1 MAKVWIEDSCIG
13 CEACVDELP
22 DVFQMGDNGKAKVV
36 NPEGASL
43 EEIKEVAE
51 ACPTESIK
59 VEE

>member
-1 MAKVWIEDSCIG
+1 MAKVWVDQGACIG

-22 DVFQMGDNGKAKVV
+22 DVFQMEDGKAKVV

-43 EEIKEVAE
+43 DEIKEVAE
-51 ACPTESIK
+51 ACPTEAIK

>member
-1 MAKVWIEDSCIG
+1 MAKVWVDQDSCIG
-13 CEACVDELP
+13 CEACVDALP
-22 DVFQMGDNGKAKVV
+22 DVFEMEDGKAKVT

-59 VEE
+59 IEE

>member
-1 MAKVWIEDSCIG
+1 MAKVWVDDTCIG
-13 CEACVDELP
+13 CEACVDALP
-22 DVFQMGDNGKAKVV
+22 EVFEMTDDGKARVK

-59 VEE
+59 IEE

>member
-1 MAKVWIEDSCIG
+1 MAKVWVDEASCIG

-22 DVFQMGDNGKAKVV
+22 DVFQMKDGKAVVV
-36 NPEGASL
+36 NAEGASL
-43 EEIKEVAE
+43 DEIKEVAE